1 MTNETIVICL
11 GGSDLRL
18 CGQLDFACSRI
29 KLDSIQCRLIVS
41 LPFSALSIAAT
52 VAPRIEIYTILA
64 CSVQKPEY
72 NIHPELS
79 NLLGL
84 PIFEDD
90 SGLLVSHS
98 SPGSRISPLIPIP
111 ILSDR
116 DVTLICLTGPLPAS
130 NYNEGDD
137 NNTNRCS
144 SEPEVQAAVAK
155 LTAGE

>member
-1 MTNETIVICL
+1 M
-11 GGSDLRL
+11 
-18 CGQLDFACSRI
+18 
-29 KLDSIQCRLIVS
+29 S